1 MATLATFTGV
11 NLGVLVEQ
19 GNTLSAAAATAGI
32 DNDAAPTF
40 TLADTGGS
48 TPYVEAWQRA
58 QDLVVQE
65 GKQRIRLKRVD
76 VVERSLDV
84 SNEALQQLY
93 AALLRGE
100 IEPKDLIGIV
110 KGGMVGHGIGS
121 DKLAVSEGE
130 PTHIVQKTSNITE
143 TLSKLTRFEVV

>member
-1 MATLATFTGV
+1 M
-11 NLGVLVEQ
+11 NPLGVLVNLRLQ
-19 GNTLSAAAATAGI
+19 L
-32 DNDAAPTF
+32 
-40 TLADTGGS
+40 
-48 TPYVEAWQRA
+48 
-58 QDLVVQE
+58 DLLRHLPPFHSRPQE

-130 PTHIVQKTSNITE
+130 PTHIVQNSNINE
-143 TLSKLTRFEVV
+143 TLSKLRRFLLLVLSAESR